1 MLLEADLEVVYKD
14 MKLGF
19 LAGDT
24 DHGTRE
30 VREIFKGEPGTPLH
44 CIQLIGSGCTPSR
57 SGLPARLGERG
68 QGAKASVDAGRIRKV
83 QVPLQPPG
91 VAFGVYQRSRS
102 IFDNSH

>member
-30 VREIFKGEPGTPLH
+30 VSPEHRYT
-44 CIQLIGSGCTPSR
+44 
-57 SGLPARLGERG
+57 
-68 QGAKASVDAGRIRKV
+68 
-83 QVPLQPPG
+83 
-91 VAFGVYQRSRS
+91 VYS
-102 IFDNSH
+102 